1 MRIDEHLNLEGVVPW
16 KLALIPRTVNGR
28 VLDAGSGVSEPY
40 RIYLEPFC
48 PEYVSV
54 DIRPGAMVQ
63 ADLAALPYPDKHF
76 AFVWCSEVLEH
87 VDDPRRVAEE
97 LVRVGE
103 HGCANWP
110 GVRHPN
116 FARDPGHR
124 EVDVSDF
131 PVVGIITEREDG
143 EFVWQW

>member
-1 MRIDEHLNLEGVVPW
+1 MNINEHRNGEGVQRW
-16 KLALIPRTVNGR
+16 KLTLIPNQIRGR
-28 VLDAGSGVSEPY
+28 VLDAGSGVTEPY

-48 PEYVSV
+48 SEYVSV

-76 AFVWCSEVLEH
+76 AYVWCSEVLEH
-87 VDDPRRVAEE
+87 LDDPRKVAEE

-103 HGCANWP
+103 HGCATWP

-116 FARDPGHR
+116 FPLDPGHR

-131 PVVGIITEREDG
+131 PGIGSIEEREDG
-143 EFVWQW
+143 EYIWRW